1 MALDDNKFIAGLQ
14 EKLQEF
20 SVECFPLTTKQI
32 DRLKRSK
39 LLIAQ
44 DASDIVK
51 NIPKKRAHTI
61 LTELWTHLPE
71 VYFLCSLAFNQSE
84 LASLK
89 SSTYLAAASQWWHG
103 VDKPQGLTRFMD
115 LNKDAL
121 PSALESPPD
130 SREVQIPITCKELFS
145 FLLEQFGEMQLQIS
159 CPYNGI
165 PLPFVRLGSNDS
177 FVKMEMSVNVV
188 HAIGRQIMQRQIRN
202 KDS

>member
-14 EKLQEF
+14 EKLREF
-20 SVECFPLTTKQI
+20 SLGYLPLTTKQI
-32 DRLKRSK
+32 NRLKQSK

-44 DASDIVK
+44 DASHIVK

-71 VYFLCSLAFNQSE
+71 VYFLCSLAFTQTE

-89 SSTYLAAASQWWHG
+89 SRTYLAAASRWWHE
-103 VDKPQGLTRFMD
+103 VDKPQGLTRVID
-115 LNKDAL
+115 LTKDAL
-121 PSALESPPD
+121 PSVLESPPN

-145 FLLEQFGEMQLQIS
+145 FLLEQFGDTQLQIS

-177 FVKMEMSVNVV
+177 FVKMEMSVSMV
-188 HAIGRQIMQRQIRN
+188 HAIGRQVMQRQARE

>member
-20 SVECFPLTTKQI
+20 SVEYFPLTTKQI

-44 DASDIVK
+44 DASDI
-51 NIPKKRAHTI
+51 
-61 LTELWTHLPE
+61 THLPE

-89 SSTYLAAASQWWHG
+89 SSTYLAAASKWWHG
-103 VDKPQGLTRFMD
+103 VDKPQGLSRFMD

-121 PSALESPPD
+121 PSVLESPPD

-159 CPYNGI
+159 CPFNGI

-188 HAIGRQIMQRQIRN
+188 HAIGRQIMQKQIRN